1 MSGKCWIEML
11 LDMFPVCYYLD
22 YFRVECYNTLLFS
35 CQVQC
40 MFNHGLLY
48 TEAALYPLSVSS
60 ISSAVV
66 DSGVVDLIEI
76 CWNGL
81 SNVLFREH
89 RDCHGL
95 QTVSFLAPS
104 NTHSCSGAQSLQ
116 HNIGKEA
123 IYKWILVWW
132 RKKSWAVGHEIPKM
146 ALATYEFMAK
156 QQKNQYQWFFSFF
169 IARRVVSPVLR
180 PYVISQPNTH
190 KTPAK

>member
-1 MSGKCWIEML
+1 VSSAVYVSSWSAVHWSCV
-11 LDMFPVCYYLD
+11 VC
-22 YFRVECYNTLLFS
+22 
-35 CQVQC
+35 
-40 MFNHGLLY
+40 
-48 TEAALYPLSVSS
+48 PLSVSS

-66 DSGVVDLIEI
+66 DWHEI

-81 SNVLFREH
+81 SNVLFRGH

-104 NTHSCSGAQSLQ
+104 NTHSCSGPQSLQ

-132 RKKSWAVGHEIPKM
+132 RKKSWAVGHKIPKM
-146 ALATYEFMAK
+146 AQATYEFMPK
-156 QQKNQYQWFFSFF
+156 QQKHQYQWFLSLF

-190 KTPAK
+190 KTPAKQQKMRERGKGMTTRRSTWGFWRILE